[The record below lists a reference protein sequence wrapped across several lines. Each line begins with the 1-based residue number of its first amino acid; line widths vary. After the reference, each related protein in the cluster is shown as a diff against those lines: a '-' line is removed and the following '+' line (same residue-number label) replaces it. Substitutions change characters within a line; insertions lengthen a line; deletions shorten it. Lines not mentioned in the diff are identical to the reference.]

1 MTAALITGPALE
13 PVSLADVKAHL
24 RVDTDDEDALLT
36 AAIVSARVHVEAVT
50 RRVLIEQ
57 SWRVY
62 LDRWPRKRIVTLAG
76 GAADVD

>member
-24 RVDTDDEDALLT
+24 RVDASDEDALLT
-36 AAIVSARVHVEAVT
+36 AAIVSARVHVESAT

-57 SWRVY
+57 GWRIY
-62 LDRWPRKRIVTLAG
+62 YDAWPRRRIVRLPVAP
-76 GAADVD
+76 